1 MRFVFANAGGVAPPK
16 QHQRALASAGANS
29 VLFSYYYLL
38 LWDDEWLRTYIATGD
53 AFANK
58 NTKRKKP

>member
-16 QHQRALASAGANS
+16 QHQRALAAAGGRS

-38 LWDDEWLRTYIATGD
+38 LWDDGWFRTYVKTGD
-53 AFANK
+53 AFANPK
-58 NTKRKKP
+58 TKRKKP